1 MTTTSAPSA
10 PPVTSARSIGWPVA
24 VGAVA
29 FAVALNALG
38 IWGDG
43 TPDGED
49 SPLLSFLV
57 VCGFIGVAAVLVFG
71 LFVPRGLKRL
81 AATDRAGVGAVV
93 MSCLALV
100 FVVAFWTGLPPILA
114 AGGIV
119 LGHAGRTA
127 ARRSGLGTAATVIG
141 ILALVADVAIYV
153 SDWLSTNGMI

>member
-1 MTTTSAPSA
+1 MTTTSAPAA
-10 PPVTSARSIGWPVA
+10 PAVGTRPMRWPVA
-24 VGAVA
+24 AGAVA
-29 FAVALNALG
+29 VAVALNALG

-43 TPDGED
+43 TPDGDD

-57 VCGFIGVAAVLVFG
+57 VCGFIAAAAALVFG